1 MDSGSLST
9 ALDAVASTGFV
20 LSVEQRSALQSSLL
34 LLRQAEKF
42 TRVVLFGRITAV
54 SRDYLV
60 AQGFAAADPLV
71 PAKSFYSTDGVTWA
85 QLPEVHPMLAATCN
99 RINNRF
105 TGNPSHEYTV
115 TEPAPPP
122 GTDIP
127 ADLAELRKETTREDG
142 AKEIISTV
150 SEDKRL
156 ASVVATMTNEVAVVP
171 FGAFRKTAA
180 GTIEANGAF
189 GGVASEFAGNL
200 DSYAHQRHGDEAST
214 NLTDKAQMDKSIH
227 FLKSIADDVPTNGS
241 WALLQVRG
249 GEVVLGRSLLW
260 PGFAFYHVP
269 ATPQYGFVYV
279 GTGTRNVDLAFML
292 P

>member
-127 ADLAELRKETTREDG
+127 ADVRQGRKPVQGSRLQRG
-142 AKEIISTV
+142 YLWLSVWVCVVFWV
-150 SEDKRL
+150 S
-156 ASVVATMTNEVAVVP
+156 
-171 FGAFRKTAA
+171 FRDFFFFF
-180 GTIEANGAF
+180 EC
-189 GGVASEFAGNL
+189 
-200 DSYAHQRHGDEAST
+200 RC
-214 NLTDKAQMDKSIH
+214 
-227 FLKSIADDVPTNGS
+227 
-241 WALLQVRG
+241 
-249 GEVVLGRSLLW
+249 
-260 PGFAFYHVP
+260 
-269 ATPQYGFVYV
+269 
-279 GTGTRNVDLAFML
+279 
-292 P
+292 